1 MPFLFFYPLL
11 LSGEFD
17 HFPETRR
24 DLALFAVEGKQT
36 KQTLPVVLTSRRTYK
51 THIRSFTCTRLFVNT
66 NMPFHKPVRHSPGRS
81 GVGSGVRRH
90 HTRSQPA
97 SPLSPRRPVTPVAA
111 IKKKVRFA
119 KSQKTQAKADTAA
132 IIAESPSTQPEEL
145 SEKAT
150 VGKMPLSQA
159 ADGGNIVKTAEKDK
173 NPVTLAINTDN
184 TIASSSGLALKQAAS
199 TAINTN
205 GLLTPKPSHDIIQTA
220 QKGAPASLLANGLG
234 QQMDLVGRPIGQSD
248 QNPVDPVVVA
258 LDHWI
263 RNTNDGSIAEAP
275 KLQGCGPW
283 EVPLPPGMD
292 PAVHV
297 NPHSP
302 ILCRYLDCWIIGPEG
317 TPLLK
322 VHIHP
327 LMRGRHTEEYVAKKW
342 TAWKMMFAWVEHL
355 EQYGKNDAHAPMDIV
370 SFVRNRI
377 VWEGKMARE
386 GAARAI
392 ANREDSAMFG
402 GRDKWYLP
410 AVRRGGP
417 FDNMFRSMIGSALVK
432 VHNDEAL
439 KKAAAHPPGDNSI
452 AHIIARSKYVNTDA
466 GVKDP
471 VLVSAAKDA
480 PEQPKEANSTAG
492 VKHPAPQPDASQPAA
507 KPAPKQPLEVI
518 VVDDSVNSSSSSD
531 SEDEP
536 LAKRARKN
544 PQPKRATKPAAEK
557 TETEIQTKPR
567 RRGRPVGSKNK
578 TTAKKAAG
586 KKADKTEVKTSDKET
601 DDAVDKNL
609 EKESNKTDDKDA
621 DRPVRRMIRIK
632 VPAKAAEKLAA
643 MDDAKRKAET
653 EGKGKPA
660 ADK

>member
-1 MPFLFFYPLL
+1 
-11 LSGEFD
+11 
-17 HFPETRR
+17 
-24 DLALFAVEGKQT
+24 
-36 KQTLPVVLTSRRTYK
+36 
-51 THIRSFTCTRLFVNT
+51 
-66 NMPFHKPVRHSPGRS
+66 MPFHKPVRHSPGRS

-150 VGKMPLSQA
+150 VDKMPPSQA

-173 NPVTLAINTDN
+173 NPVTLTINTDN
-184 TIASSSGLALKQAAS
+184 TGASSSSLPLKQAAS

-205 GLLTPKPSHDIIQTA
+205 GLLTPKPSHDIIKTA

-234 QQMDLVGRPIGQSD
+234 QQFDLVGRPIGQSD
-248 QNPVDPVVVA
+248 QTPVDPVVVA

-302 ILCRYLDCWIIGPEG
+302 LLCRYLDCWIIGPEG

-327 LMRGRHTEEYVAKKW
+327 LMRGRHAEEYVAKKW

-355 EQYGKNDAHAPMDIV
+355 DQYGKNDARAPMDIV

-410 AVRRGGP
+410 AVRKGGP

-432 VHNDEAL
+432 VNNCEAL

-466 GVKDP
+466 GIKDP
-471 VLVSAAKDA
+471 VLVSAANDA

-492 VKHPAPQPDASQPAA
+492 IKRPAPQPDAVQPAA
-507 KPAPKQPLEVI
+507 KPAPKQPFEVI
-518 VVDDSVNSSSSSD
+518 VVDDSDNSSSSSD

-544 PQPKRATKPAAEK
+544 PQSKRATKPAAEK
-557 TETEIQTKPR
+557 TETETQTKPR

-578 TTAKKAAG
+578 TTAKKAAS
-586 KKADKTEVKTSDKET
+586 KKADKTETKTSDKET
-601 DDAVDKNL
+601 DDAVHKNL
-609 EKESNKTDDKDA
+609 DKEPNKTDDKDA
-621 DRPVRRMIRIK
+621 DKPVRRLIRIK
-632 VPAKAAEKLAA
+632 VPPKAAEKLAA
-643 MDDAKRKAET
+643 MADAERNDAKRET
-653 EGKGKPA
+653 KSKSDGKPA
-660 ADK
+660 VDK

>member
-1 MPFLFFYPLL
+1 MPF
-11 LSGEFD
+11 
-17 HFPETRR
+17 R
-24 DLALFAVEGKQT
+24 
-36 KQTLPVVLTSRRTYK
+36 
-51 THIRSFTCTRLFVNT
+51 
-66 NMPFHKPVRHSPGRS
+66 KPVQHTPSRS
-81 GVGSGVRRH
+81 GAGSGVRRH

-97 SPLSPRRPVTPVAA
+97 SPLSPRRPATPVAA
-111 IKKKVRFA
+111 TKKKVRFA
-119 KSQKTQAKADTAA
+119 KAQAKAGTAPSLA
-132 IIAESPSTQPEEL
+132 QPSSTQPEEL
-145 SEKAT
+145 SEKVT
-150 VGKMPLSQA
+150 VDKMPLSQA
-159 ADGGNIVKTAEKDK
+159 AGGGNIVKTAEKDK
-173 NPVTLAINTDN
+173 NPVSLTINTDN
-184 TIASSSGLALKQAAS
+184 TVASSSGLPLKPS

-205 GLLTPKPSHDIIQTA
+205 GLLTPKPSLDTIQTA

-234 QQMDLVGRPIGQSD
+234 QQFDLVGRPIGQSD
-248 QNPVDPVVVA
+248 QTPVDPVVVA

-297 NPHSP
+297 NPHTP
-302 ILCRYLDCWIIGPEG
+302 LLCRYLDCWIRGPEG
-317 TPLLK
+317 SSTLK

-355 EQYGKNDAHAPMDIV
+355 EQYGKNDAHAPLDVV

-386 GAARAI
+386 AAARAI
-392 ANREDSAMFG
+392 ANREDNVMFG

-410 AVRRGGP
+410 AVRKGGP

-432 VHNDEAL
+432 VNNCEAL

-452 AHIIARSKYVNTDA
+452 AHIIASSKYVNTDA
-466 GVKDP
+466 GIKDP
-471 VLVSAAKDA
+471 VLDSAADDA
-480 PEQPKEANSTAG
+480 PEQPKDANSTAG
-492 VKHPAPQPDASQPAA
+492 VKRPAPQPDAAQPAA

-518 VVDDSVNSSSSSD
+518 VVDDSDDPSSSSD

-544 PQPKRATKPAAEK
+544 PQPKRATKPAAEE
-557 TETEIQTKPR
+557 TETEVKPR

-578 TTAKKAAG
+578 TTAKKAAS
-586 KKADKTEVKTSDKET
+586 KKADNTEAKASGKET

-609 EKESNKTDDKDA
+609 DKESNKTDDKDVEK
-621 DRPVRRMIRIK
+621 PVRRMIRIK

-643 MDDAKRKAET
+643 MADAERET
-653 EGKGKPA
+653 DTKGKGKPA